1 MRGAKRGIAA
11 SLSDSVL
18 SAAGTFSIGI
28 VALRVLD
35 SNSVALYALTFSA
48 GVAAMIVPQH
58 MGYLPRRLAINR
70 QQQRIRPNYLL
81 DLHGTLPYTGVAACA
96 VALSSIPLW
105 HLSDSTGLILLILGG
120 IAWIT
125 ASSFQDHVRTS
136 LHISANHFTA
146 SAVSLV
152 QILVIVAVCAPVVLN
167 VDASTRLTLPS
178 FPFAVLAIA
187 NFISGLAGVLAHS
200 RLRSAA
206 PRQAVPFGV
215 SLKTAVSGFLLQ
227 GGNYASSLCIV
238 TILGSATLAEL
249 ESVRISAQPVMI
261 AGTALAAFFVPPAI
275 RMQQAGDRNGA
286 LKQVARMCVILLVVG
301 AVFTVIVPP
310 FTILIEFLTGRQ
322 TSAGLAMALVAA
334 FALQAIIAPM
344 NQLNIANSQ
353 YALAALSTMASIA
366 LTLATLLVTLHVLL
380 LWAVPLAIALGAI
393 LRAVIL
399 VIAERVDRKRSRPSD

>member
-1 MRGAKRGIAA
+1 M
-11 SLSDSVL
+11 
-18 SAAGTFSIGI
+18 
-28 VALRVLD
+28 
-35 SNSVALYALTFSA
+35 
-48 GVAAMIVPQH
+48 
-58 MGYLPRRLAINR
+58 
-70 QQQRIRPNYLL
+70 
-81 DLHGTLPYTGVAACA
+81 
-96 VALSSIPLW
+96 
-105 HLSDSTGLILLILGG
+105 
-120 IAWIT
+120 
-125 ASSFQDHVRTS
+125 
-136 LHISANHFTA
+136 
-146 SAVSLV
+146 
-152 QILVIVAVCAPVVLN
+152 
-167 VDASTRLTLPS
+167 
-178 FPFAVLAIA
+178 
-187 NFISGLAGVLAHS
+187 
-200 RLRSAA
+200 
-206 PRQAVPFGV
+206 